1 MIYMKKK
8 VSMRIF
14 LLIYKKVIFICDS
27 HIKITIIYIIIL
39 TVSIKITIIYI
50 IIIYNFHLKSE
61 IEIYK
66 SFFFLCVCV
75 CWIQKIIFCSII
87 IKK

>member
-27 HIKITIIYIIIL
+27 FKSYYLNCKYKNNNNIY
-39 TVSIKITIIYI
+39 Y
-50 IIIYNFHLKSE
+50 YNLYFP
-61 IEIYK
+61 
-66 SFFFLCVCV
+66 F
-75 CWIQKIIFCSII
+75 
-87 IKK
+87 KK